1 MSNILAFIEISN
13 TGQIRKS
20 ARSLLTAAA
29 ALGTPVADVAA
40 APGTGNALIE
50 ELGPLGA
57 EHVYL
62 AESDQVGTLLV
73 AAQLEALTAAAGELS
88 PAGILLSNSI
98 EGRDVAGRLAVRL
111 RAGLVVDAV
120 DVRLDGGL
128 ILATKSVF
136 GGDYTV
142 E

>member
-29 ALGTPVADVAA
+29 ALGTPVAVVAA

-62 AESDQVGTLLV
+62 A
-73 AAQLEALTAAAGELS
+73 
-88 PAGILLSNSI
+88 
-98 EGRDVAGRLAVRL
+98 
-111 RAGLVVDAV
+111 
-120 DVRLDGGL
+120 
-128 ILATKSVF
+128 
-136 GGDYTV
+136 
-142 E
+142 